1 MGGSFLRNLDLIV
14 EKLARAQNAFLHAAD
29 AIPCALWAARPG
41 NETWSV
47 GEVAAHVVMVEQAI
61 VDGARR
67 VSRKTPKAI
76 PLLQRFHLPMSL
88 AEIRII
94 KLKAPLYLQPAL
106 SETKEE
112 TLGKLRAVRE
122 DTLAFL
128 NETKQRD
135 LSAYRWHHPFLGML
149 NTYEWFEMIAA
160 HQVRH
165 TKQVLEI
172 ATSLPKPVT
181 TAENR

>member
-1 MGGSFLRNLDLIV
+1 MRNLAPIV
-14 EKLARAQNAFLHAAD
+14 EKLAKAQKGFFHAAD
-29 AIPCALWAARPG
+29 AIPCALWTARPG
-41 NETWSV
+41 DEQWSA
-47 GEVAAHVVMVEQAI
+47 GEVATHLALVEHAI

-94 KLKAPLYLQPAL
+94 RLKAPTYVHPTQPR
-106 SETKEE
+106 TKEE
-112 TLGKLRAVRE
+112 ALEELRAVRE

-128 NETKQRD
+128 QETRHLD
-135 LSAYRWHHPFLGML
+135 LSAYYWRHPFLGML

-172 ATSLPKPVT
+172 ATALPKPVT
-181 TAENR
+181 SAENR